1 MTNILP
7 LRSGTIDPIFVDL
20 FRAVDTVARTTGHD
34 FLVFGATARDLVL
47 EGVYGIKATRKTRD
61 IDLAFALR
69 SWNEYDVLKQTLV
82 ASGRFTQAARISHR
96 LYFGSTLEVDIVP
109 FGALESPPGEIAWPP
124 DGAVRMKTFGL
135 DRARTD
141 ALVVELADGL
151 RIHVA
156 SIRTQALLKVV
167 AWADRESEGV
177 YRDASDLAL
186 LLKSYWEVVQSSD
199 RPQAFWR
206 ALAPLLDAPDF
217 NAETTGALI
226 LGREVRELLQSP
238 TEIDMVGRII
248 LKGLGEDGFG
258 PLVVRSGLAEEA
270 ASQLLKAFW
279 SGLVETPSL
288 SIS

>member
-1 MTNILP
+1 M
-7 LRSGTIDPIFVDL
+7 
-20 FRAVDTVARTTGHD
+20 
-34 FLVFGATARDLVL
+34 
-47 EGVYGIKATRKTRD
+47 RKTRD
-61 IDLAFALR
+61 VDLAFALR
-69 SWNEYDVLKQTLV
+69 SWDEYDVLRQALV
-82 ASGRFTQAARISHR
+82 ASGRFTPAARISHR

-135 DRARTD
+135 DRARSD

-167 AWADRESEGV
+167 AWADRESDGV
-177 YRDASDLAL
+177 YRDASDLAF

-217 NAETTGALI
+217 DAETTGAI
-226 LGREVRELLQSP
+226 VLGRDVRELLHSP

-248 LKGLGEDGFG
+248 VKGLGEDGLG
-258 PLVVRSGLAEEA
+258 PLVLRSGLAEET

-279 SGLVETPSL
+279 SGLAETPPL
-288 SIS
+288 SIP

>member
-7 LRSGTIDPIFVDL
+7 LRLGTIDPIFVDL
-20 FRAVDTVARTTGHD
+20 FRAVDIIARTTGHP

-47 EGVYGIKATRKTRD
+47 EGVYGIKAARKTRD
-61 IDLAFALR
+61 VDLAFALR
-69 SWNEYDVLKQTLV
+69 SWDEYDKLRQALV
-82 ASGRFTQAARISHR
+82 ASGRFTQAARIPHR
-96 LYFGSTLEVDIVP
+96 LYFGSTLEVDLVP

-135 DRARTD
+135 DRARSD

-151 RIHVA
+151 PIHVA

-167 AWADRESEGV
+167 AWADRGSEGV
-177 YRDASDLAL
+177 YRDASDLAF
-186 LLKSYWEVVQSSD
+186 LLKSYWEVIQSSE
-199 RPQAFWR
+199 RSQAFWR
-206 ALAPLLDAPDF
+206 ALAPLLDARDF
-217 NAETTGALI
+217 DAETTGALI

-248 LKGLGEDGFG
+248 VKGLGEEGFG
-258 PLVVRSGLAEEA
+258 PLVLRSGLAEEA

-279 SGLVETPSL
+279 SGLAETPPL
-288 SIS
+288 AIR

>member
-7 LRSGTIDPIFVDL
+7 LRSGTIDPIFVDM

-47 EGVYGIKATRKTRD
+47 EGVFGIKAVRKTRD
-61 IDLAFALR
+61 VDLAFALR
-69 SWNEYDVLKQTLV
+69 SWDEYDALRQALV
-82 ASGRFTQAARISHR
+82 ASGRFMQAARIAHR
-96 LYFGSTLEVDIVP
+96 LYFGSALEVDIVP

-135 DRARTD
+135 DRARSD
-141 ALVVELADGL
+141 ALIVELADGL

-177 YRDASDLAL
+177 YRDASDLAF

-206 ALAPLLDAPDF
+206 ALAPLLDAPNF
-217 NAETTGALI
+217 NAEITGALI

-248 LKGLGEDGFG
+248 VKGLGEDGLG
-258 PLVVRSGLAEEA
+258 PLVLRSGLAEEA
-270 ASQLLKAFW
+270 ANQLLSAFW
-279 SGLVETPSL
+279 SGLAETPPL
-288 SIS
+288 SIP